1 MGLDTDFGEFI
12 KPQAPPTQCE
22 QSKSATVELVKRLR
36 EHIGSRNPEMIQ
48 LLLARRDSGKEKYGT
63 ELFSFN
69 GRDALI
75 DAFQEQCD
83 SSVYIA
89 QHVLETADGLDEAMD
104 DMTPLFMAEERLS
117 SAIQLLIELWN
128 DLRNRYD
135 PPEARE
141 EAPSILLP

>member
-1 MGLDTDFGEFI
+1 MGLDTDFGEFV
-12 KPQAPPTQCE
+12 KPQAPPSQCE
-22 QSKSATVELVKRLR
+22 KSKSATVELVKRLR

-48 LLLARRDSGKEKYGT
+48 LLLARRASGVKKYGG
-63 ELFSFN
+63 ELLSFN

-83 SSVYIA
+83 SSVYLA
-89 QHVLETADGLDEAMD
+89 QHVLEEGDGLDSNVD

-128 DLRNRYD
+128 DVRNRYD

>member
-1 MGLDTDFGEFI
+1 MLDTDFGAFI

-63 ELFSFN
+63 ELMSFN
-69 GRDALI
+69 GRCALI

-83 SSVYIA
+83 SSVYLA
-89 QHVLETADGLDEAMD
+89 QHVLEVADGLNSEVD

-117 SAIQLLIELWN
+117 SALQLLIELWN
-128 DLRNRYD
+128 DVRNRYD

-141 EAPSILLP
+141 EPSILLP